1 MHHGRTPG
9 PWLVSS
15 TDPVTTRRMKLWRHD
30 HGKERE
36 RADAYD
42 SILDDSDSSEVMG
55 VMPAIERH
63 GENVV
68 FSITK

>member
-1 MHHGRTPG
+1 
-9 PWLVSS
+9 
-15 TDPVTTRRMKLWRHD
+15 MKLWRHD